1 MLSYKRIVVFAYYCD
16 AKQIADVMRLI
27 KYLLFVFFLFIAA
40 VNAAAQGLVVKQFYH
55 NERDF
60 TANSGS
66 TRILDQND
74 EPCALIKVRTMQKGF
89 TFIQPPAFPFP
100 SCLLLQTLIRARA

>member
-55 NERDF
+55 NDATLRQ
-60 TANSGS
+60 TQAPPASS
-66 TRILDQND
+66 TR
-74 EPCALIKVRTMQKGF
+74 TMSRV
-89 TFIQPPAFPFP
+89 P
-100 SCLLLQTLIRARA
+100 